1 MEGNK
6 MIEIDKGTTLLIH
19 SFPQK
24 APGEIDE
31 EKLATARSYVRGT
44 GLQITPV
51 RRQCSMYFLLNSTQR
66 YIFYAK

>member
-51 RRQCSMYFLLNSTQR
+51 RRHCRMYFLFNSTQR